1 MALIEHMG
9 HDTWEE
15 TLRGFFE
22 YTLDVLKHD
31 RFRSVGSSVDD
42 LRSWL
47 TAGGIGL
54 VKEHLTEQMSRL
66 RYPPTK
72 IAAVNTFL
80 DQLFHEHRY
89 QLLDLMAHGIIPS
102 STQEWPAVD
111 RVTELNFEDLLN
123 RILAGEHP
131 FEDWM
136 HAHGHSDTEIAEVY
150 HAIDQ
155 WLIQQGIIPPPLADP
170 RLN

>member
-1 MALIEHMG
+1 
-9 HDTWEE
+9 
-15 TLRGFFE
+15 
-22 YTLDVLKHD
+22 
-31 RFRSVGSSVDD
+31 
-42 LRSWL
+42 
-47 TAGGIGL
+47 
-54 VKEHLTEQMSRL
+54 MSRL
-66 RYPPTK
+66 RYPPAK
-72 IAAVNTFL
+72 IAAVNAFL

-102 STQEWPAVD
+102 STQAWPAVD
-111 RVTELNFEDLLN
+111 RFTELNFADLLN
-123 RILAGEHP
+123 RILAGERP

-150 HAIDQ
+150 RVIDQ